1 MMLALFRYLAV
12 CHSTNSRFTDIVKGR
27 PSMLGII
34 LIFLGILAPAII
46 FSASMYFGISATGK
60 MWNFMPILN
69 PPNST
74 DVITVMAYQYV
85 DKNKRGSGTVVV
97 IIMSCLL
104 ALQTLITFFLYISIC
119 LTTYKSTM
127 NVALKNVSQHE
138 HSLNTTHLMKH
149 RNARKE
155 IPNENNTPGDIELQ
169 DIKSADEVKILP
181 EKKDTNANNSKNS
194 DGSKTFNIRENHSIS
209 NVPESKYIVSCKAIN
224 EIETKNSN
232 QLTNVDSNA
241 IEVISVEKV
250 RAKDQGTTGAFESC
264 EKKKHKV
271 FLPTAEDYKSVIPIS
286 GARLV
291 AVPLTNVVLCLS
303 RHDIVCTASLTSQI
317 ICLLIT
323 HVLTV
328 FGFRISGEMVS
339 IDAYDAS
346 TFAFEIAFLINTLVD
361 PFICIIFSTSYRCA
375 ALEFLKGT
383 LNEKRTYRKN
393 NK

>member
-12 CHSTNSRFTDIVKGR
+12 CHSTNSRFDDIVKGR
-27 PSMLGII
+27 PSIRGII

-60 MWNFMPILN
+60 MWNFVPILN
-69 PPNST
+69 SPNST
-74 DVITVMAYQYV
+74 DVITVMAYQHV

-104 ALQTLITFFLYISIC
+104 ALQTLITFFLYASIC
-119 LTTYKSTM
+119 YTSYQSTI

-138 HSLNTTHLMKH
+138 QSLNATHPMKH
-149 RNARKE
+149 RAATKQN
-155 IPNENNTPGDIELQ
+155 PNENNNPEDIELQ
-169 DIKSADEVKILP
+169 DIESADEVKILP
-181 EKKDTNANNSKNS
+181 EQKDTDANNSKNC
-194 DGSKTFNIRENHSIS
+194 DCSKNNNIRESYNIS
-209 NVPESKYIVSCKAIN
+209 NEPESKYKVSFKALY
-224 EIETKNSN
+224 EIKTKKPS
-232 QLTNVDSNA
+232 QQTKADPNA
-241 IEVISVEKV
+241 IEVISVETV
-250 RAKDQGTTGAFESC
+250 RAKDHGTTGGFEPC
-264 EKKKHKV
+264 AKKKRKV
-271 FLPTAEDYKSVIPIS
+271 FLPTAEDYKRVIPIS
-286 GARLV
+286 GAKLV

-303 RHDIVCTASLTSQI
+303 RHDIVCTASLTSQLV
-317 ICLLIT
+317 CLLIT

-361 PFICIIFSTSYRCA
+361 PFICIIFSTSFRCA

-383 LNEKRTYRKN
+383 LKEKRTCRRKQ
-393 NK
+393 

>member
-27 PSMLGII
+27 PSTLGII
-34 LIFLGILAPAII
+34 LIFLGILVPAII

-60 MWNFMPILN
+60 MWSFMPILN

-74 DVITVMAYQYV
+74 DVITVMAYQHV

-104 ALQTLITFFLYISIC
+104 ALQTLVTFFLYASIC
-119 LTTYKSTM
+119 YTAYKSTM
-127 NVALKNVSQHE
+127 NVALKNNSQHE
-138 HSLNTTHLMKH
+138 HSLNTTHPMKH
-149 RNARKE
+149 RTARKE
-155 IPNENNTPGDIELQ
+155 SSNQNNTPEDIELQ
-169 DIKSADEVKILP
+169 DIKSADEVKFLP
-181 EKKDTNANNSKNS
+181 EKRDTDANNSKNS
-194 DGSKTFNIRENHSIS
+194 DGSKCNNIRENYNIS
-209 NVPESKYIVSCKAIN
+209 NGPESKYKVSCKAMD
-224 EIETKNSN
+224 EIETKNPS
-232 QLTNVDSNA
+232 QPTNTDSDA
-241 IEVISVEKV
+241 IEVISVETV
-250 RAKDQGTTGAFESC
+250 RVKDQGTSGGFEPC

-271 FLPTAEDYKSVIPIS
+271 FLPTADDYKSVIPIS
-286 GARLV
+286 GAKLV
-291 AVPLTNVVLCLS
+291 AVPLTKFVLCVS

-317 ICLLIT
+317 VCLLIT

-375 ALEFLKGT
+375 ALEFLKRT
-383 LNEKRTYRKN
+383 LNEKRTYRRKR
-393 NK
+393 